1 MMFSKLNF
9 QYLISYLGL
18 IPFILIIFNKYFI
31 LQVNEEKSQDFT
43 IYYTLL
49 IFVFIGAINWNLKER
64 INNLTV
70 IYGFIPSFLSAI
82 IIIFNLLNYSI
93 IVIFSILILLICFQ
107 LVLDYFFVYLNTAD
121 KKPFYLLRLPL
132 SILISLSLFIIIL

>member
-1 MMFSKLNF
+1 MFSKLNF

-31 LQVNEEKSQDFT
+31 FQVNEEKSQDFA
-43 IYYTLL
+43 IYYTII
-49 IFVFIGAINWNLKER
+49 IFVFVGAINWNLKER

-70 IYGFIPSFLSAI
+70 IYGFIPSFLSVI
-82 IIIFNLLNYSI
+82 IIILNLLNYSI
-93 IVIFSILILLICFQ
+93 SVIFSILILLIYFQ
-107 LVLDYFFVYLNTAD
+107 LVLDYFFVYINQTD

-132 SILISLSLFIIIL
+132 SILISSSLLLIIN

>member
-1 MMFSKLNF
+1 MFSKINF

-82 IIIFNLLNYSI
+82 IIIVNLLNYSI
-93 IVIFSILILLICFQ
+93 SIIFSILILLICFQ
-107 LVLDYFFVYLNTAD
+107 LVLDYFFVYLNTTD